1 MSSKYGND
9 VTITNYLLFVAV
21 IVTFILESNV
31 LVVID
36 QEVATIVAIITFCY
50 FSSEKKALTKDILLA
65 LTFQLFKSIL
75 NWLPF

>member
-36 QEVATIVAIITFCY
+36 QEVATIVAIITF
-50 FSSEKKALTKDILLA
+50 
-65 LTFQLFKSIL
+65 
-75 NWLPF
+75 